1 MLTLRFA
8 FENIR
13 LRGLELQT
21 GIGSMAITGDLFQ
34 GADGILSIQL
44 GGNTPDTEYDV
55 LNVSANA
62 TLDGEVHLRLE
73 NGFIPAFGD
82 QFTILNAGSVNG
94 EFTNVRIRGGQLAL
108 GLGFELVHTATTV
121 IAQVVRVINLPP
133 GGGQPTPVLIDDPV
147 PSIPGQNNVFQ
158 INNVT
163 GGSLV
168 ELVFGLSLGTT
179 VIGGCPD
186 DYGIASAQV
195 LGTAVASANGTAMMT
210 VVIPG
215 GAAGTT
221 GYFQAFDMVSCRLS
235 DVKAIVFN

>member
-1 MLTLRFA
+1 
-8 FENIR
+8 
-13 LRGLELQT
+13 
-21 GIGSMAITGDLFQ
+21 
-34 GADGILSIQL
+34 
-44 GGNTPDTEYDV
+44 
-55 LNVSANA
+55 
-62 TLDGEVHLRLE
+62 
-73 NGFIPAFGD
+73 
-82 QFTILNAGSVNG
+82 
-94 EFTNVRIRGGQLAL
+94 VRIRGGQLAL

-133 GGGQPTPVLIDDPV
+133 GGGQPTPVLINDPV
-147 PSIPGQNNVFQ
+147 PGIPGQNNVFQ

-195 LGTAVASANGTAMMT
+195 LGTAVASSNGTAMMT